1 MPDGASPLLE
11 FRDLSKSYP
20 GVQALDGVSF
30 AVSHGEVHALLGAN
44 GAGKSTLIKILAGA
58 VSRDAGEVLI
68 EGRPI
73 EAASPLEASEAGIA
87 CLYQEPALVP
97 TLTVEQNIFLGHEIA
112 GPFGRID
119 HMAQRKR
126 VRELLAEIAP
136 KLSPGRVVST
146 LRTSERQ
153 LVALAKALRGK
164 ARLLIMD
171 EPSASMTDAEISAL
185 FAVIESLKKIGTSIL
200 YITHRLEEVYRIADR
215 VTVLRDGLHVMTRP
229 VSEVPRGELV
239 TMIAGRELRAAERI
253 ASAGAGKPL
262 LRVEG
267 LSKAGQFSDI
277 SFEVRAGEVV
287 ALAGLVGAGRT
298 EIARAVLHADASDGG
313 RITFPRVGVK
323 VASPAE
329 AVEAGVAMIPEDRK
343 GQGIVPRLSVADNLI
358 LSAVRSYGT
367 KAFGYISRER
377 IRTVVARNVWRFNI
391 QPRGAEDRPIETL
404 SGGNQQKVL
413 LARAIESGA
422 EILILDEPTAG
433 VDVGAKSEI
442 HLLIRDLVQV
452 GKGVLL
458 ISSETEEVL
467 ALADRILIIRE
478 GRLVRELDGRAATSH
493 DLAWSLLGEHRV

>member
-1 MPDGASPLLE
+1 MQDGGSPLLE

-58 VSRDAGEVLI
+58 VSRDAGEVLV
-68 EGRPI
+68 EGHPI
-73 EAASPLEASEAGIA
+73 EAATPLEASKAGIA

-97 TLTVEQNIFLGHEIA
+97 TLTLEQNIFLGHEIT
-112 GPFGRID
+112 GSFGRLD
-119 HMAQRKR
+119 HAAQRRR
-126 VRELLAEIAP
+126 VEELFEAIAL
-136 KLSPGRVVST
+136 KISPDRVVGS

-153 LVALAKALRGK
+153 LVALAKALREK
-164 ARLLIMD
+164 TRLLIMD

-185 FAVIESLKKIGTSIL
+185 FGVIKRLKASGTSVL

-215 VTVLRDGLHVMTRP
+215 VTVLRDGRHVTTRP
-229 VSEVPRGELV
+229 VSEVPRGDLV
-239 TMIAGRELRAAERI
+239 TMIAGRELRAPDR
-253 ASAGAGKPL
+253 SAGAEAVTPL

-267 LSKAGQFSDI
+267 LSKAGQFTDI

-298 EIARAVLHADASDGG
+298 EIARAVLHADASDTG
-313 RITFPRVGVK
+313 RIAFPRG
-323 VASPAE
+323 ALHISSPAD

-343 GQGIVPRLSVADNLI
+343 AHGIVPRMSVADNLI
-358 LSAVRSYGT
+358 LSAVRTYG
-367 KAFGYISRER
+367 ARPLGYLSRDK
-377 IRTVVARNVWRFNI
+377 IRGVVARNVRRFNI
-391 QPRGAEDRPIETL
+391 LPRGAEERPIETL

-422 EILILDEPTAG
+422 EVLILDEPTAG
-433 VDVGAKSEI
+433 VDVGAKAEI
-442 HLLIRDLVQV
+442 HLLIKELVLA

-467 ALADRILIIRE
+467 ALADRILVIRE
-478 GRLVRELDGRAATSH
+478 GRMVGELDARAATSH
-493 DLAWSLLGEHRV
+493 DLAWSVLGEQRA